1 MLTARLDSPAMPL
14 PDSLRM
20 RDATDGDLPAI
31 GALRESVGWS
41 AQDWALR
48 AAMAPPAARCLVVV
62 DAGDAIVGVG
72 SGITYGA
79 LGFIGNM
86 VVAEAHRHRGIGS
99 AVLGAVID
107 FLEDAGCARLEL
119 FATPAGRPLY
129 ARHGFELTDPSAMVT
144 VARHAAIDGDVEI
157 LVEEA
162 NDLDEVTTYDAPR
175 FGGDR
180 RPLLAMMHADDARPL
195 LVARDAGP
203 IRGYLW
209 LRSDGPRVG
218 PFLADEPA
226 VAAALLRA
234 AFERVPDAE
243 SLTLNLP
250 MSNEP
255 GVRWLRGLGVELEP
269 WDGRM
274 ARGPQIARRDD
285 TIYAN
290 LVGALG

>member
-14 PDSLRM
+14 PDDLRM
-20 RDATDGDLPAI
+20 RDATDDDLPAI
-31 GALRESVGWS
+31 RALRESVGWS

-48 AAMAPPAARCLVVV
+48 AAMAPPEARCLVVV
-62 DAGDAIVGVG
+62 DAADAIVGVG

-79 LGFIGNM
+79 LGFVGNM
-86 VVAEAHRHRGIGS
+86 VVAEAHRHRGVGS
-99 AVLGAVID
+99 AVLGTVID
-107 FLEDAGCARLEL
+107 FLENAGCTRLEL

-144 VARHAAIDGDVEI
+144 VARDVAIDGDAEIVVEH
-157 LVEEA
+157 V
-162 NDLDEVTTYDAPR
+162 NDLGELTAYDAPR

-180 RPLLAMMHADDARPL
+180 RQLLAMMDADAARPL
-195 LVARDAGP
+195 MVARQAGMM
-203 IRGYLW
+203 RGYLW

-218 PFLADEPA
+218 PVVADEPA
-226 VAAALLRA
+226 IAAALLRA
-234 AFERVPDAE
+234 AFERVPDADA
-243 SLTLNLP
+243 LTLNLP

-255 GVRWLRGLGVELEP
+255 GVRWLRSLGVEIEP

-274 ARGPQIARRDD
+274 ARGPQIPRRDA

>member
-1 MLTARLDSPAMPL
+1 MLAARLDSPAMPL
-14 PDSLRM
+14 PDDLRM

-48 AAMAPPAARCLVVV
+48 AAMAPPEARCLVVV
-62 DAGDAIVGVG
+62 DAADAIVGVG

-86 VVAEAHRHRGIGS
+86 VVAEGQRHRGVGS
-99 AVLGAVID
+99 AVLETVID
-107 FLEDAGCARLEL
+107 FLESAGCTRLEL

-144 VARHAAIDGDVEI
+144 VPRNAAIDADTDVV
-157 LVEEA
+157 VEEA
-162 NDLDEVTTYDAPR
+162 KDLDELTAYDAPR

-180 RPLLAMMHADDARPL
+180 KPLLAMMHADAARPL
-195 LVARDAGP
+195 LVARQAGT

-226 VAAALLRA
+226 IAAALLRA
-234 AFERVPDAE
+234 AFELVPEADA
-243 SLTLNLP
+243 LTLNLP
-250 MSNEP
+250 MTNQP
-255 GVRWLRGLGVELEP
+255 GVRWLRSLGVELEP